1 MKDQAYED
9 EVAAYSDDELNE
21 AIYDA
26 EAEIEDL
33 AGYEL
38 AKKFDCPSY
47 DLESA
52 KIRLV
57 TLRAKKNRREVSPV

>member
-9 EVAAYSDDELNE
+9 EVASYDDAELDE

-38 AKKFDCPSY
+38 AKNFDRPSY

-57 TLRAKKNRREVSPV
+57 TLKAEKNRREGSAV